1 VHLEGKYELLIIRNK
16 YLKNALQLTEKI
28 ANKAQPL
35 FSKALTEKL
44 GYKEKKEEKKEIVK
58 EKSDRNQAQAP
69 PVEDDGEI
77 LKVEKEQ
84 KDENLKQVF
93 KKIASKVHPD
103 KLQKLS
109 EFEKQ
114 YKTSL
119 FEKARMSLQENDY
132 YGIVEVATELGIE
145 PPPPTRKQI
154 DLMKKTN
161 QELENKIKELE
172 NSVLWGW
179 YHGDE
184 ETKEILI
191 SKYVERLKKM
201 YPGS

>member
-1 VHLEGKYELLIIRNK
+1 MHFEGKYELLIIRNK

-44 GYKEKKEEKKEIVK
+44 GYKEKQKENKEIAK
-58 EKSDRNQAQAP
+58 EQTSQSQP
-69 PVEDDGEI
+69 PPIDDDGEI
-77 LKVEKEQ
+77 LKAEKQQ

-119 FEKARMSLQENDY
+119 FEKARMSLQENDS
-132 YGIVEVATELGIE
+132 YGIVEVGTELGVE
-145 PPPPTRKQI
+145 PPPPTKKQL

-172 NSVLWGW
+172 NSVLWSW

-184 ETKEILI
+184 QVKEMLL
-191 SKYVERLKKM
+191 SKYVERLRKM

>member
-1 VHLEGKYELLIIRNK
+1 MHFEGKYELLIIRNK

-44 GYKEKKEEKKEIVK
+44 GYKEKQKENKEIAK
-58 EKSDRNQAQAP
+58 EQTSQSQP
-69 PVEDDGEI
+69 PPIDDDGEI
-77 LKVEKEQ
+77 LKAEKQQ
-84 KDENLKQVF
+84 KDENLKQ
-93 KKIASKVHPD
+93 D

-145 PPPPTRKQI
+145 PPPPTKKQI

-172 NSVLWGW
+172 NSVLWSW

-184 ETKEILI
+184 QVKEMLL
-191 SKYVERLKKM
+191 SKYVERLRKM

>member
-1 VHLEGKYELLIIRNK
+1 MHFEGKYELLIIRNK

-44 GYKEKKEEKKEIVK
+44 GYKEKQKENKEIAK
-58 EKSDRNQAQAP
+58 EQTSQSQP
-69 PVEDDGEI
+69 PPIDDDGEI
-77 LKVEKEQ
+77 LKAEKQQ
-84 KDENLKQVF
+84 KDENLK
-93 KKIASKVHPD
+93 PD

-145 PPPPTRKQI
+145 PPPPTKKQI

-172 NSVLWGW
+172 NSVLWSW

-184 ETKEILI
+184 QVKEMLL
-191 SKYVERLKKM
+191 SKYVERLRKM